1 MARRCGDG
9 EASVKRAPRP
19 LRRAGRTLGLRA
31 RNEDTGRGRRAIV
44 RTPPP
49 GNVAGMDS
57 PAPSSPPT
65 ARDVINAD
73 AIRAAIARRSQQRR
87 DHPDIARW
95 LRSHFF
101 RWVVNRFAQV
111 LPVRSEDNWRV
122 CMSAQAPAPWFLRKL
137 AHGGA
142 DMIYIDPEHHLLR
155 EHELRMVEFF
165 AARLDTRLAGKF
177 HRIAFAA
184 ADAAWRRDHERMQR
198 RSRRGWWPSQPHA
211 LAEIAATPNGRFV
224 ELRASGHTLRAELAY
239 ESFHMQHCLGQFA
252 QRERLEGG
260 YGEHYARNCEQGRIR
275 LFSLRDEHNRPH
287 VTVSLALELGEWSLE
302 QIKGKQNTV
311 PAAKYLPDVLA
322 LLDRLRPHDGGCG
335 DLLLLGLVAAGGDGE
350 AGYVAFG
357 ELDDVARQRAL
368 LAAYPHLLG
377 HHPAPGPLEQ
387 WLGLGARAAV
397 VDQVAVP
404 HGPVVAATLAMRRAE
419 AACDDAEQ
427 AAFAAAQIERC
438 EAALEQAFP
447 QWLAASF
454 APADAPRGGGWLARL
469 LGKGGPAQ
477 AAQTHRRWA
486 LALSDPLLFR
496 IGLVGHDTR
505 LAAPAGI
512 PQRIR
517 TQVESELGV
526 ARDGAEAAVRN
537 FCAEFFRMPYFC
549 HPNLLA
555 TTVPPGPAAADAD
568 PVRDLLAWHAMRQG
582 YVLRLL
588 AAWGLIDDA
597 RGWPLL
603 LLNAQRV
610 QDGFGDW
617 RAFGAAAGRGHATQ
631 LRWSGEAHNTRATE
645 VAIADY
651 LDQYDCPWTRLSW
664 SGFDLGAA
672 IATGSDPPGSTVAV

>member
-1 MARRCGDG
+1 
-9 EASVKRAPRP
+9 
-19 LRRAGRTLGLRA
+19 
-31 RNEDTGRGRRAIV
+31 
-44 RTPPP
+44 
-49 GNVAGMDS
+49 MDS
-57 PAPSSPPT
+57 PALSSPPT

-73 AIRAAIARRSQQRR
+73 AIRAAIVRRSQQRR
-87 DHPDIARW
+87 DHADIARW

-122 CMSAQAPAPWFLRKL
+122 CMSAQPPAPWFLRKL
-137 AHGGA
+137 AQGDA
-142 DMIYIDPEHHLLR
+142 DMLYIDPEHHLLR

-184 ADAAWRRDHERMQR
+184 ADATWRRDHERMQR

-322 LLDRLRPHDGGCG
+322 LLNRLRPHDGGCG

-357 ELDDVARQRAL
+357 ELGDAARQRAL
-368 LAAYPHLLG
+368 VCAYPHLLDR
-377 HHPAPGPLEQ
+377 HPHPDPLVQ
-387 WLGLGARAAV
+387 WLALGGGGAV
-397 VDQVAVP
+397 AGQIAVA
-404 HGPVVAATLAMRRAE
+404 HAPVVAAALAMLRAE
-419 AACDDAEQ
+419 EAGDDAD
-427 AAFAAAQIERC
+427 AAAALAAQRGQY
-438 EAALEQAFP
+438 EALLEQVFP
-447 QWLAASF
+447 QWLGASIA
-454 APADAPRGGGWLARL
+454 APAAPRSGGWLTRL
-469 LGKGGPAQ
+469 FGKHGPAQ
-477 AAQTHRRWA
+477 AAQVAQTHRRWA
-486 LALSDPLLFR
+486 LAVADPLLFR
-496 IGLVGHDTR
+496 IGLVGNDTR

-512 PQRIR
+512 PPRIR
-517 TQVESELGV
+517 TQVESELGF
-526 ARDGAEAAVRN
+526 ARDGADAAVRR
-537 FCAEFFRMPYFC
+537 FCAGFFRVPCFG
-549 HPNLLA
+549 HPNLLDA
-555 TTVPPGPAAADAD
+555 SASPDPSAPDAD
-568 PVRDLLAWHAMRQG
+568 PVRDLLAWHAMRHS
-582 YVLRLL
+582 YLLRLL

-603 LLNAQRV
+603 LLNAQRMR
-610 QDGFGDW
+610 DGFADW
-617 RAFGAAAGRGHATQ
+617 RGFGAAAGRGHATW
-631 LRWSGEAHNTRATE
+631 LRWSSHEARNARATE

-664 SGFDLGAA
+664 SGFDLSEA